1 MNDNFFI
8 AVCARVRTPFVR
20 RRVRSPLCPTDYFTG
35 TPEPPRY
42 FLGRL
47 TCAKDKLYMSWK
59 ITEIKGIITED
70 SLSLASARK
79 YSLQTFSNKSTI
91 KDLGKG
97 VAEYFRQN
105 GQKTRNIWASY
116 FQNFLKNKVASREI
130 ILPNNYEIDFIQE
143 IIGTI
148 KPNDSTLT

>member
-1 MNDNFFI
+1 
-8 AVCARVRTPFVR
+8 
-20 RRVRSPLCPTDYFTG
+20 
-35 TPEPPRY
+35 
-42 FLGRL
+42 
-47 TCAKDKLYMSWK
+47 MSWK
-59 ITEIKGIITED
+59 ITEIKGIITDD

-97 VAEYFRQN
+97 VAEYFRNN

-116 FQNFLKNKVASREI
+116 FQNFLKNKVNSKEI
-130 ILPNNYEIDFIQE
+130 NLPNNYEIDFIQE

>member
-8 AVCARVRTPFVR
+8 AVCARVRTPLIKSNLVH
-20 RRVRSPLCPTDYFTG
+20 PLHPLYAP
-35 TPEPPRY
+35 PEPPRY

-47 TCAKDKLYMSWK
+47 TCAKDRLFMSWK

-116 FQNFLKNKVASREI
+116 FQNFLKNKVSEKEI
-130 ILPNNYEIDFIQE
+130 NLPNNYKIDFIQE